1 MNPSNKALVTGIYT
15 IERYF
20 QCVEKN
26 VYIHEFDVVNTIG
39 DDMGVIEKQNRLQDI
54 LAKRA
59 EEGDTQIPDI
69 IALYEK
75 YMGGRWLWDDKW
87 KEFYKEQNQHAR
99 TISTKGRATKKTKAM
114 REGQKKLI
122 RKINLALANIS
133 EQEMTNN

>member
-1 MNPSNKALVTGIYT
+1 MNPSNKALVSGIYT

-39 DDMGVIEKQNRLQDI
+39 DDTGLIEKQNRLQDI

-59 EEGDTQIPDI
+59 EDDESQIPDI

-75 YMGGRWLWDDKW
+75 YLGGRWLWDEKW

-99 TISTKGRATKKTKAM
+99 KVNTMGKPTKKAKAM

-122 RKINLALANIS
+122 RKISLALANIPTS
-133 EQEMTNN
+133 IQA